1 MRAII
6 VLVPGS
12 IIAPFLIFCVTSVV
26 CAFKKAAAVSIAAL
40 QAVIGI
46 FPNIIFADLFVFSVA
61 NIICTCHIA
70 GHIYRTAVLAVAYSG
85 PCDVC
90 APSLIIP
97 VANTA
102 FAYRA
107 TVVKMAASGAVL
119 RFCTA

>member
-1 MRAII
+1 MPCS
-6 VLVPGS
+6 VV
-12 IIAPFLIFCVTSVV
+12 APFLVFCVASIV
-26 CAFKKAAAVSIAAL
+26 CAFEKAIAVRIAAL
-40 QAVIGI
+40 HAVVYI
-46 FPNIIFADLFVFSVA
+46 FPNIIFADLFIFSVA